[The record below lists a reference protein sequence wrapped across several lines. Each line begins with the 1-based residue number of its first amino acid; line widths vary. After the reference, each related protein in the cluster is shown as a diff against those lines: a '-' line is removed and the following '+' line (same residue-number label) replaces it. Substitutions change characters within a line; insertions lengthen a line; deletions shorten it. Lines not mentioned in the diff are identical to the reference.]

1 MRTVI
6 VGASRF
12 GIATARE
19 LIDDG
24 NEVVIV
30 DKDAERLEDLADELD
45 AGFIEGDGTLP
56 SVLRD
61 AFGDH
66 ADALVLL
73 TNEDD
78 VNILAALVGR
88 SIGFERVIPQIVR
101 AELLSVC
108 DELELND
115 VITPHSTV
123 ARSIVQAL
131 EDKSDTSVDLRLHK
145 GLRVV
150 GYSVTQAHAG
160 KKVGELGLPADSRVI
175 ARAHGEEENLV
186 DDETELIEGDHLIIA
201 VATGAVDRLDAAMKA
216 GKDGSASDA

>member
-12 GIATARE
+12 GTATAQE
-19 LIDDG
+19 LIEDG
-24 NEVVIV
+24 HEVVIV
-30 DKDAERLEDLADELD
+30 DSDAHKLEELADRLD
-45 AGFIEGDGTLP
+45 CGFIEGDGTLP

-78 VNILAALVGR
+78 VNILAAVVGR

-101 AELLSVC
+101 AELLAVC
-108 DELELND
+108 DELELKD

-131 EDKSDTSVDLRLHK
+131 KDQSDTSVDLRLHK
-145 GLRVV
+145 GIRVV
-150 GYSVTQAHAG
+150 GYAITADRDG
-160 KKVGELGLPADSRVI
+160 KTVGELDLPGDSRVI
-175 ARAHGEEENLV
+175 ARAHGEEETLV
-186 DDETELIEGDHLIIA
+186 DDDTELKEGDHLIIA
-201 VATGAVDRLDAAMKA
+201 VAADALEDVEAVLAPKKR
-216 GKDGSASDA
+216 

>member
-12 GIATARE
+12 GTATARE
-19 LIDDG
+19 LTDDG
-24 NEVVIV
+24 HEVVIV
-30 DKDAERLEDLADELD
+30 DTDEAKLEQLADQLD
-45 AGFIEGDGTLP
+45 CGFIHGDGTLP

-66 ADALVLL
+66 ADSLVLL

-131 EDKSDTSVDLRLHK
+131 KDKSDTSVDLRLHK
-145 GLRVV
+145 GIRVV
-150 GYSVTQAHAG
+150 GYAITAAHDG
-160 KKVGELGLPADSRVI
+160 QRVGELDLPAASRVI
-175 ARAHGEEENLV
+175 ARAHGEEESLV
-186 DDETELIEGDHLIIA
+186 DDDTELAEGDHLIVA
-201 VATGAVDRLDAAMKA
+201 VATEAVDELEKALTPDA
-216 GKDGSASDA
+216 DE

>member
-19 LIDDG
+19 LTDDG
-24 NEVVIV
+24 HEVVIV
-30 DKDAERLEDLADELD
+30 DTDAAKLEELAEQLD
-45 AGFIEGDGTLP
+45 CGFIHGDGTLP

-66 ADALVLL
+66 ADSLVLL

-131 EDKSDTSVDLRLHK
+131 KDKSDTSVDLRLHK
-145 GLRVV
+145 GIRVV
-150 GYSVTQAHAG
+150 GYSVPAALAG
-160 KKVGELGLPADSRVI
+160 STVAQLDLPAESRVI
-175 ARAHGEEENLV
+175 ARAHGEEESLV
-186 DDETELIEGDHLIIA
+186 DEDTELAEGDHLIVA
-201 VATGAVDRLDAAMKA
+201 VATEAVDALEKA
-216 GKDGSASDA
+216 FASDADE